1 MGQEILPFLI
11 EVPEAGLAD
20 LRRRLLQ
27 TRWPEP
33 ETVSDWSQ
41 GVPLAY
47 LRDLCGYWADGY
59 DWRAAGA
66 PRNALP
72 QFPAQIDGI
81 RSDFSPVPSPRP
93 GTLPLRL
100 SPR

>member
-11 EVPEAGLAD
+11 EAPEAVLSD

-27 TRWPEP
+27 TRWPET

-47 LRDLCGYWADGY
+47 LRDRKSTRLNSSH
-59 DWRAAGA
+59 RALS
-66 PRNALP
+66 RM
-72 QFPAQIDGI
+72 
-81 RSDFSPVPSPRP
+81 PS
-93 GTLPLRL
+93 
-100 SPR
+100 SA

>member
-11 EVPEAGLAD
+11 EVPEAALSD

-41 GVPLAY
+41 GVPLA
-47 LRDLCGYWADGY
+47 
-59 DWRAAGA
+59 
-66 PRNALP
+66 
-72 QFPAQIDGI
+72 
-81 RSDFSPVPSPRP
+81 RSGDVR
-93 GTLPLRL
+93 
-100 SPR
+100 